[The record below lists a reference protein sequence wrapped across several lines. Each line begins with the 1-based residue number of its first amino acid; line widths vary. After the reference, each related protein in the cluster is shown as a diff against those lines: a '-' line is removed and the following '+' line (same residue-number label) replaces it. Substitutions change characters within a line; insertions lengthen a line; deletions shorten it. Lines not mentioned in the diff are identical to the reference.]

1 LCYNPLVSSRLRIIF
16 GLERVG
22 NKPDSLRLILNNEE
36 FTNTAMKTKRLAD
49 HKEEARKKITK
60 RMRETMTFWWCRKC
74 ECLYTEANAKRILD
88 DYFCPWDGTQLE
100 PDTIREPKTDTLGE
114 A

>member
-1 LCYNPLVSSRLRIIF
+1 MITVSQHTT
-16 GLERVG
+16 GA
-22 NKPDSLRLILNNEE
+22 NEYGM
-36 FTNTAMKTKRLAD
+36 TNTKAKAIA
-49 HKEEARKKITK
+49 KEKITK

-74 ECLYTEANAKRILD
+74 ECLYTEANAHRIID
-88 DYFCPWDGTQLE
+88 EYFCPWDGTQLE